1 MTPVRTLLR
10 HPQHLLHRNRVGV
23 VVDLSVAP
31 CHRSASCRGLIPGRP
46 LKPVWGSL
54 FFFHIHN
61 LEANKGGGPKTRE
74 TKNVLFTPSLGRV
87 RRPCRGL
94 EKFSPP
100 VLQCCYGCS
109 FDAQEIVHTSQG
121 MLCFFF
127 FRAETIIP
135 NYR

>member
-1 MTPVRTLLR
+1 MST
-10 HPQHLLHRNRVGV
+10 HENFCKG
-23 VVDLSVAP
+23 
-31 CHRSASCRGLIPGRP
+31 

-54 FFFHIHN
+54 FFFFHIHN

-74 TKNVLFTPSLGRV
+74 TKNVLITPSLGLV
-87 RRPCRGL
+87 RRPRRRL

-127 FRAETIIP
+127 LSYYLLYLSVP
-135 NYR
+135 GS